1 MSKEEFLDI
10 YSGIGQHM
18 GTMSRNEVHKKGL
31 WHKTFHCWIIYK
43 DENNEG
49 FIVFQ
54 KRSDNKKSWPG
65 YFDISAAGHIEAGET
80 IEDGLR
86 ELKEELGVEVEF
98 DKLISLGTRVCV
110 EEFKENT
117 LNHEFQSIFLLYDD
131 RSLQS
136 YNLQGDEL
144 SGVCS
149 IKITELLLLFS
160 GKISHIN
167 VDGLLINKDRQKVET
182 NFKFTLDKL
191 IPTLDEYYYKIAIL
205 ADRALKGESH
215 LRI

>member
-10 YSGIGQHM
+10 YNGIGEHI
-18 GTMSRNEVHKKGL
+18 GTMSRNDVHNQGL

-98 DKLISLGTRVCV
+98 DKLTSLGTRVCI
-110 EEFKENT
+110 EEFKENSI
-117 LNHEFQSIFLLYDD
+117 NHEFQSIFFLKDNRNLKNYH
-131 RSLQS
+131 
-136 YNLQGDEL
+136 LQGDEL
-144 SGVCS
+144 SGICK
-149 IKITELLLLFS
+149 IKISELLLLFS
-160 GKISHIN
+160 GKITEID
-167 VDGLLINKDRQKVET
+167 VEGLVVNKEKQKVDT
-182 NFKFTLDKL
+182 TFKFTLDKL
-191 IPTLDEYYYKIAIL
+191 IPTLDEYYYKITIL
-205 ADRALKGESH
+205 ADRALKGENH